1 MFIATNTLGG
11 SSLPML
17 LLTYGALFAVLYFV
31 FIRPNS
37 KKKKQLQ
44 EMRNNIERGNKIV
57 TIGGFIGT
65 VESVKEDEIVFK
77 CNGNSLKIKRNA
89 IHTVINDQEV

>member
-1 MFIATNTLGG
+1 MFIATNLLG
-11 SSLPML
+11 SSTGTL
-17 LLTYGALFAVLYFV
+17 LITYAALFAIIYFM

-44 EMRNNIERGNKIV
+44 EMRNNIERGAKIV
-57 TIGGFIGT
+57 TIGGFVGT